1 MLRSLFPDGL
11 DAPGV
16 VRNLLLAAAMCGL
29 LALLDPWPAMPV
41 HIHGMVWPTCSFS
54 LGALWMI
61 HYSAR
66 GKRRLARRWLDLL
79 DWRGDETVLDA
90 GCGQGLLSRE
100 AARRVPQG
108 RVTGVNIWSAE
119 DLSSNT
125 PERLQLCAQAEG
137 WADLMAIHTA
147 DMRHLPFA
155 DGCFSRIVSSAAIHN
170 LPQTEDRRQALDEI
184 VRVLAADGQ
193 IMIHDIRHLGFYA
206 RQLRRHGLM
215 TRTLR
220 TPQDLVWTMISL
232 GLLRPGTLV
241 AWRGTRP
248 QSSRPGAST
257 SR

>member
-16 VRNLLLAAAMCGL
+16 VRNLLLAAALCWLLTL
-29 LALLDPWPAMPV
+29 LAQWPAMPLR
-41 HIHGMVWPTCSFS
+41 IHGLAWPACSFT
-54 LGALWMI
+54 LGALLMLY
-61 HYSAR
+61 YSAR
-66 GKRRLARRWLDLL
+66 GKRRLARRWLDRL
-79 DWRGDETVLDA
+79 DWHSDERVLDV

-100 AARRVPQG
+100 AARRVPRG
-108 RVTGVNIWSAE
+108 CVTGVDIWSTR
-119 DLSSNT
+119 DLSDNT
-125 PERLQLCAQAEG
+125 PERLRLRAQAEG
-137 WADLMAIHTA
+137 WSILMAIHTA

-155 DGCFSRIVSSAAIHN
+155 DGQYDRIVSAAAIHN
-170 LPQTEDRRQALDEI
+170 LPRTEDRRQALDDI

-206 RQLRRHGLM
+206 RQLRRHGLA
-215 TRTLR
+215 TRLQR
-220 TPQDLVWTMISL
+220 TVQDLVWTVISL

-241 AWRGTRP
+241 ARRERPP